1 MTKVASWR
9 SSPRCRAA
17 STFGTALPAVARALP
32 KPPPSGSSCSHPL
45 TVDIKHLPPGAQRS
59 VVLVGPDRYPLTGR
73 SRAPPARS
81 AYRATGLRRHRPPG
95 AFSQRSRAALA
106 RWQLTPVP
114 TVPNGAR
121 PGQPVGVRVAQ
132 ALVPAW
138 RSSISVTST
147 RHPSARP
154 CPLPRGRGAA
164 GEAVGRDTGH
174 CRPMV
179 AKWTVCG
186 RSSVFTDAPVH
197 STGGSACKYWLLMK
211 AAAGGPSRV
220 GRGRRRRG
228 AGRR

>member
-17 STFGTALPAVARALP
+17 STFGTALPAAASALP

-121 PGQPVGVRVAQ
+121 PGQQVGVRVAQ
-132 ALVPAW
+132 ALVPGR

-147 RHPSARP
+147 RRPSARSCSGERP
-154 CPLPRGRGAA
+154 WSSRGQ
-164 GEAVGRDTGH
+164 
-174 CRPMV
+174 
-179 AKWTVCG
+179 
-186 RSSVFTDAPVH
+186 
-197 STGGSACKYWLLMK
+197 
-211 AAAGGPSRV
+211 GPA
-220 GRGRRRRG
+220 RGRRLPG
-228 AGRR
+228 P